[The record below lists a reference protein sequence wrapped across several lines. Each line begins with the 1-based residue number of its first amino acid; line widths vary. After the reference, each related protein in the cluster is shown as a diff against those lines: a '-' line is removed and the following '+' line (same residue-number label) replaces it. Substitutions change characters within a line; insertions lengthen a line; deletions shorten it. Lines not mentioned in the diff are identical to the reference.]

1 MSKSILLF
9 VYHLFH
15 LIFTPFLLLQLLL
28 LLIENF

>member
-9 VYHLFH
+9 VYYLFH